1 MSNLETEHTDSQEQ
15 LLDSVHQLKQMSKKL
30 ETNLASQKDIMQ
42 EVNCLAR
49 VIVDMQEKMSDMCR
63 LLSEL
68 LDNNQEVGTYNS

>member
-1 MSNLETEHTDSQEQ
+1 
-15 LLDSVHQLKQMSKKL
+15 MSKKL

-49 VIVDMQEKMSDMCR
+49 VIVDMQEKMSDMCH

-68 LDNNQEVGTYNS
+68 LDNNQEVGTYSY